1 VLAPVVDTKP
11 EDVSPPVATSKKR
24 KNGQEAAAPD
34 TAFQTI
40 FANLLELKKPEDPFD
55 KQVKIA
61 KSDRCDSS
69 LIKEGML
76 LDRPARLVVLPNG
89 NVRNQ
94 DLHKAGVDSDWNLGA
109 ELIAKQCFTADHYTE
124 IKNVNKTQMAG
135 IVKNEIGDSL
145 AKVVFTKA
153 PEANAMG
160 KLLQEGSQLIEA
172 NASEEEKPKLYK
184 KLWER
189 LQKGEPRIMR
199 GYIKRSEGAMDILET
214 DTGMVKFVDA
224 DLVAKG
230 EMPERMLNL
239 NNVTEVTFRL
249 TKYVLK

>member
-1 VLAPVVDTKP
+1 M
-11 EDVSPPVATSKKR
+11 SKKR
-24 KNGQEAAAPD
+24 KSSSAQEASAPD
-34 TAFQTI
+34 NAFQTI
-40 FANLLELKKPEDPFD
+40 FANLLELKKPDDPFD

-124 IKNVNKTQMAG
+124 IVNVNKTQMAAK
-135 IVKNEIGDSL
+135 IKNEVGDSL
-145 AKVVFTKA
+145 TKVEFTKA
-153 PEANAMG
+153 PEANAMA
-160 KLLQEGSQLIEA
+160 KLLQDGSKLIEA
-172 NASEEEKPKLYK
+172 NASEEDKPKLYK

-189 LQKGEPRIMR
+189 VQKGEARIMR
-199 GYIKRSEGAMDILET
+199 GYIKRSDGAMDILET

-239 NNVTEVTFRL
+239 NNVNAVTFRL